1 MENIV
6 KLKGKVITEATESG
20 RYDYEFILKVSR
32 SNSKSDDLII
42 KINKDLLN
50 YKLNIDQLVE
60 VIGYVESENRSIDNS
75 KKLIIYTRATE
86 INPIEEITDKD
97 VNYVALEGVLCSKPN
112 YRTTPSGTVAS
123 DMMVVCKTTNGTYE
137 KSNYIPVLLWNES
150 AEKSRDFVVSN
161 GETES
166 VVKVLGVMRARIY
179 KKIINGQSVE
189 KVAYEISGNLESYK
203 STPREK

>member
-32 SNSKSDDLII
+32 SNSKSDNLII

-112 YRTTPSGTVAS
+112 YRKTPTSGVICS
-123 DMMVVCKTTNGTYE
+123 DMMVVVKTTNGTYE
-137 KSNYIPVLLWNES
+137 KSNYVPVLLWNES
-150 AEKSRDFVVSN
+150 ADKSRDFVVSN
-161 GETES
+161 KEVES
-166 VVKVLGVMRARIY
+166 VIKVVGVMRARIY
-179 KKIINGQSVE
+179 KKIVNGETVE
-189 KVAYEISGNLESYK
+189 KIAYEVSGNLEDYRSN
-203 STPREK
+203 PRQ